1 MFDIAPSEFL
11 LVIIVALVVIGPKD
25 LPKAMRVVGHWIGR
39 ARAMTRHFRSGI
51 DTMMREAELDEMQRQ
66 WAAENER
73 IMREHSAP
81 TSIPS
86 LLDDGYETEP
96 VDRTAVMMQD
106 AEPTDRL
113 AALPEE
119 SQPAPRSLPST
130 RPPEETAAEADP
142 QAEPA
147 RRLRRGS
154 EFDEGSVL

>member
-1 MFDIAPSEFL
+1 VFDIAPSEFL

-96 VDRTAVMMQD
+96 VDQ
-106 AEPTDRL
+106 L
-113 AALPEE
+113 AALPD
-119 SQPAPRSLPST
+119 PAPAGQAPAAAP
-130 RPPEETAAEADP
+130 RPLTSARAPEEIAAEEEP
-142 QAEPA
+142 PGEPA
-147 RRLRRGS
+147 RRLKRGS
-154 EFDEGSVL
+154 DFDEGSVL